1 MKSKLLTIARL
12 LNIYLVAALTLVYSS
27 CSETELVDSTGFIL
41 QYYGVTDIGP
51 SMTYTLEAPTY
62 KGSTPYDFTITGV
75 TLNEEAFEN
84 ADYFV
89 IDAETGAITIQN
101 TESIPTGL
109 YNISVGCYSNGK
121 FYNFKD
127 AVQVNMLL
135 AVPDGVTVEPA
146 EVLVNQDE
154 ENWAEAS
161 AQVTTEQ
168 DKHVSITG
176 YSIVQDESKPY
187 LAYFNID
194 GKGKITINP
203 ETKDKLIA
211 GESYVLSLKLTTGA
225 GEHMYADAVTF
236 KVVSKPRDLVY
247 SMGETDYDLF
257 EEGSAGESNV
267 PKLKGAKENLR
278 FTIKSITPEV
288 SGFTINEESG
298 QIILPENHSIPAND
312 NITYLFTITVSNSYG
327 NVDFENIYAVKI
339 TDFVKPIVENSFSY
353 AANIIYQLGGD
364 LTAERNPGFEGDAVT
379 FSFAEENTDDEII
392 AHYNKEII
400 SIDPSN
406 GTITISKD
414 HTLNAGHHEIKVKA
428 TNMKNKDGVIKSL
441 IINVLKN
448 PNYFTYIDWGNNI
461 ENKAI
466 TIGSAVDQ
474 AIQQTQDGAYRNQ
487 FRYIRNRKIDAKISV
502 CTHDLNTQGGSS
514 LHFEIAER
522 FPTYTDAG
530 KQKFAKTTIDESTGE
545 ITLGEKPLGSVFDG
559 GILLIKV
566 TATHTD
572 APAFSRYIPIFFN
585 GPKTAKNIPGT
596 ENGTSITP
604 GQVAQTMLC
613 TPFVVRVNPKDG
625 TCSDF
630 KSNIV
635 GIDDDNKYT
644 HILDLTKDK
653 FVWGYAGTY
662 AYLNFDDNETHLSTP
677 ENLSNSSSSNELL
690 YQVWDNCNMKS
701 KTDRTPMRYYDEQG
715 ASTINNG
722 KKAGYL
728 DVENGTPKLVII
740 PEKWK
745 GADNKYAYGAMLSQI
760 KYNTTSNKK
769 EIGGSG
775 SADSNPVYPL
785 IIWFDETYEGN

>member
-225 GEHMYADAVTF
+225 GEHMYTDAVTF
-236 KVVSKPRDLVY
+236 KVVSKPRNLFY
-247 SMGETDYDLF
+247 ISQEALPDLF
-257 EEGSAGESNV
+257 EVRVEGKSVV
-267 PKLKGAKENLR
+267 PTIEGAKDGLK
-278 FTIKSITPEV
+278 FTIKSVTPETNA
-288 SGFTINEESG
+288 FTIDEATG
-298 QIILPENHSIPAND
+298 QIMLPEGHSLEEDETP
-312 NITYLFTITVSNSYG
+312 YVFTITASNNYG
-327 NVDFENIYAVKI
+327 STDFESIYSAKI
-339 TDFVKPIVENSFSY
+339 VAFIEPIQPNTFHYTEVN
-353 AANIIYQLGGD
+353 NLYQLGGQID
-364 LTAERNPGFEGDAVT
+364 SYEPDQGFVGGAPT
-379 FSFAEENTDDEII
+379 FSFDESNYEDNELKTHIDQEII
-392 AHYNKEII
+392 TINSANGAI
-400 SIDPSN
+400 SIAN
-406 GTITISKD
+406 T
-414 HTLNAGHHEIKVKA
+414 HTLSAKTHEIKVRVTNKKNEEGTVA
-428 TNMKNKDGVIKSL
+428 TLSVT
-441 IINVLKN
+441 VVKN
-448 PNYFTYIDWGNNI
+448 PNDFTKVSWGTNI
-461 ENKAI
+461 EHDIVVTTKGGEAIKVTSEQESSPRYMNQYRFIHNRDILPTITLQYINKETESS
-466 TIGSAVDQ
+466 TIQ
-474 AIQQTQDGAYRNQ
+474 Y
-487 FRYIRNRKIDAKISV
+487 
-502 CTHDLNTQGGSS
+502 DL
-514 LHFEIAER
+514 AET
-522 FPTYTDAG
+522 FPAG
-530 KQKFAKTTIDESTGE
+530 KFKDTTVDPNTGT
-545 ITLGEKPLGSVFDG
+545 ITLGDTPLANSNTSGTDYEG

-566 TATHTD
+566 TSSGNG
-572 APAFSRYIPIFFN
+572 APSVS
-585 GPKTAKNIPGT
+585 KNIPVFISASKAESNKT
-596 ENGTSITP
+596 LIF
-604 GQVAQTMLC
+604 Q
-613 TPFVVRVNPKDG
+613 PFVIKVNPKTGVASTIDSWKELHIQSTG
-625 TCSDF
+625 GHNYVTQEPVTT
-630 KSNIV
+630 NITFDYT
-635 GIDDDNKYT
+635 GNYKY
-644 HILDLTKDK
+644 
-653 FVWGYAGTY
+653 Y
-662 AYLNFDDNETHLSTP
+662 NFDNNQKHASGTLGDTDPSKF
-677 ENLSNSSSSNELL
+677 L
-690 YQVWDNCNMKS
+690 YQVWHNCGFTKDSEKGNI
-701 KTDRTPMRYYDEQG
+701 TPLTYYLTGNKAAYINSNCEL
-715 ASTINNG
+715 TIFS
-722 KKAGYL
+722 
-728 DVENGTPKLVII
+728 D
-740 PEKWK
+740 KWK
-745 GADNKYAYGAMLSQI
+745 GVDGKYPYGAIVGQM
-760 KYNTTSNKK
+760 KYNTDTSKGYEDIHSSSSTSK
-769 EIGGSG
+769 AMYS
-775 SADSNPVYPL
+775 L
-785 IIWFDETYEGN
+785 IIWFDENFE